1 MIDQESFGEDPLE
14 WQSFIEIGEMACSK
28 TAQCSRRHT
37 LNTSACG
44 KRFLSIAR
52 RIKTPLLIF
61 FL

>member
-44 KRFLSIAR
+44 KDFLVSQEE
-52 RIKTPLLIF
+52 
-61 FL
+61 

>member
-28 TAQCSRRHT
+28 TAQCT

-44 KRFLSIAR
+44 KDFLVSQEE
-52 RIKTPLLIF
+52 
-61 FL
+61 

>member
-14 WQSFIEIGEMACSK
+14 WQSFIEIGEMACST

-44 KRFLSIAR
+44 KDFLVSQEEPNDIR
-52 RIKTPLLIF
+52 
-61 FL
+61 